1 MLSKRSDNG
10 HPCFFLILSEKHL
23 LFSSKYDV
31 SLSFKMM
38 LLIILKKF
46 LSIPSLLR
54 VFFFFLNH
62 EWVLNFVRCFS

>member
-1 MLSKRSDNG
+1 MEILAL
-10 HPCFFLILSEKHL
+10 FLILSEKHL

-46 LSIPSLLR
+46 ISIPSLLR
-54 VFFFFLNH
+54 IFFFLNH